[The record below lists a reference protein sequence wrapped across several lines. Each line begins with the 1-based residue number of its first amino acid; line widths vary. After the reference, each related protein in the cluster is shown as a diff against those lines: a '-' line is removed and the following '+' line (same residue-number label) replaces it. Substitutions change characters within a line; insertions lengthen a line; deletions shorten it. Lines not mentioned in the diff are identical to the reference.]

1 MAYIYQITNLIN
13 QKKYIGKTE
22 KINPIDRWKEH
33 LKDAKR
39 DYRKDRALYKAINK
53 YGTENFSFEIL
64 EETDS
69 PNEREQYYIKY
80 YDTYHNGYN
89 ETLGGDG
96 ASYLELPEQEIC
108 KYYLS
113 HSLSDTIKQFSHDKE
128 TIKKILY
135 KNNIP
140 LREGTDRMVL
150 ATSYAV
156 AKIDI
161 NTKEILEIYPSLHAA
176 ELANGNSHHIS
187 DVIKGRRKTCKGFYW
202 KKIK

>member
-53 YGTENFSFEIL
+53 YGAENFSFKIL

-113 HSLSDTIKQFSHDKE
+113 HSLSDTVKQFSHDKE

-202 KKIK
+202 EKIE

>member
-53 YGTENFSFEIL
+53 YGAENFSFKIL

-80 YDTYHNGYN
+80 YDTYRNGYN

-113 HSLSDTIKQFSHDKE
+113 HSLSDTVKQFSHDKE

-202 KKIK
+202 EKIE